1 MVRLANS
8 RRMIYFLR
16 NYKEHSCHVKG
27 GHVRFGDRFQGSGW
41 VLSIAKGSKL
51 ELDTLAKNQHGQR
64 VTRSL
69 KGFD

>member
-1 MVRLANS
+1 M
-8 RRMIYFLR
+8 
-16 NYKEHSCHVKG
+16 
-27 GHVRFGDRFQGSGW
+27 RFGDRFQGSGW